1 MRVLIGFVGSIV
13 IIFALAGCGATA
25 PTAPA
30 AAPVGPSGFGVI
42 MEPSASTG
50 TSFSACLSGS
60 AVASCFSAPRIH
72 AGNVAASAA
81 TAPGAPL
88 NLVASSAGSSVTLT
102 WSAPSSGD
110 VVTTYIIEAGSFPGA
125 ANLANFSTG
134 NTLTV
139 FQASGIGAGTYYVRL
154 RAANQ
159 FGTSVVASN
168 EAILVVGGSPRVAP
182 GAPTGLTNTVN
193 SGGTVGFAW
202 NAATGS
208 PTTYVIE
215 AGSQSGLANLANSDL
230 GSAATT
236 MTAAGVGAGT
246 YYVRVRAKNA
256 FGISG
261 PSNEVIVTVV
271 VAGSSFSGNWSG
283 TYTVTSCNAGAAGG
297 PIVGPIICGSALRA
311 GTTLPITLSLSQNG
325 TAVSGSVLFGSSG
338 TSSLNGTIG
347 ATGALSASGT
357 GTYSASG
364 VSFRVLIGGFAA
376 TTDGTRL
383 TATWGEF
390 ISQTGVSV
398 LSGSADVR
406 LRTVIVLRTP

>member
-1 MRVLIGFVGSIV
+1 MRVLVGFVGSIV
-13 IIFALAGCGATA
+13 TMFALAGCGASTA

-42 MEPSASTG
+42 MESSASGG
-50 TSFSACLSGS
+50 TPFSACLSGS
-60 AVASCFSAPRIH
+60 GVASCFSAPRIH
-72 AGNVAASAA
+72 AGNVTASAA

-88 NLVASSAGSSVTLT
+88 NLVVSSAGSSVRLT

-110 VVTTYIIEAGSFPGA
+110 AVTTYIIEAGSFPGA
-125 ANLANFSTG
+125 ASLANFSTG

-154 RAANQ
+154 RAANPS
-159 FGTSVVASN
+159 GTSIASN
-168 EAILVVGGSPRVAP
+168 EAILVVGGSPGVAP
-182 GAPTGLTNTVN
+182 DAPTGLTNTVN
-193 SGGTVGFAW
+193 SGGTVSFAW

-208 PTTYVIE
+208 PTSYVIE

-236 MTAAGVGAGT
+236 LTATGLGAGT

-271 VAGSSFSGNWSG
+271 VAGSNFSGNWSG
-283 TYTVTSCNAGAAGG
+283 TYIVTSCNAGAAGG
-297 PIVGPIICGSALRA
+297 PVVGPIICGSALRA
-311 GTTLPITLSLSQNG
+311 GTTLPISLSLSQNG

-338 TSSLNGTIG
+338 TSSLHGTIG

-364 VSFRVLIGGFAA
+364 ASFKVSIGGFAA

-390 ISQTGVSV
+390 ITQTGASV

-406 LRTVIVLRTP
+406 LRTVMVMRTP